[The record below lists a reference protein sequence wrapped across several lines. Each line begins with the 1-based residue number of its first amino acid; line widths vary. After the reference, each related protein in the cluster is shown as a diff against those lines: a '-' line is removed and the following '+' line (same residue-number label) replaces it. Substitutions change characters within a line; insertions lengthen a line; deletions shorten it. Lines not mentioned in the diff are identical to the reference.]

1 MWRLQGGYTIMAKD
15 RYGCATRRS
24 KSTCNNSHTIQRQ
37 RLERRVLSGLKDRML
52 APDLVAEFMRAFAEE
67 TAALQRESA
76 GASARLSRELADV
89 ERRLTGVLTA
99 IENGAWSDSLQAR
112 LTELEHRK
120 TALTCDIAEAAAP
133 APVVTLHPNAAELYR
148 RRVAELETALAQP
161 DIASEAAA
169 ALAALIHKVVL
180 TPDPTAADGL
190 AVNLHG
196 DLALILRLA
205 SRGSGRTGASATRL
219 AQNEKLP
226 TAMAVAKAV
235 GSQLTVVAGTGFE
248 PVTFRL

>member
-1 MWRLQGGYTIMAKD
+1 MAKD

-24 KSTCNNSHTIQRQ
+24 KSTCGNSDTIQRQ

-67 TAALQRESA
+67 TAVLQRESA

-99 IENGAWSDSLQAR
+99 MENGAWSDSLQAR

-120 TALTCDIAEAAAP
+120 AALTRDIAEAASP
-133 APVVTLHPNAAELYR
+133 TPVVTLHPNAAELYR

-169 ALAALIHKVVL
+169 ALAALIPQGCAH
-180 TPDPTAADGL
+180 PRSDSGGRACGEPARRPGA
-190 AVNLHG
+190 
-196 DLALILRLA
+196 DLAP
-205 SRGSGRTGASATRL
+205 G
-219 AQNEKLP
+219 
-226 TAMAVAKAV
+226 VARQRQDRCV
-235 GSQLTVVAGTGFE
+235 GHQVG
-248 PVTFRL
+248 PK

>member
-24 KSTCNNSHTIQRQ
+24 KSTCDNSHTIQRQ

-120 TALTCDIAEAAAP
+120 AALTRDIAEAAASYP
-133 APVVTLHPNAAELYR
+133 GRHVAPKR
-148 RRVAELETALAQP
+148 RRVVSPQGGRAGNGAGATG
-161 DIASEAAA
+161 
-169 ALAALIHKVVL
+169 HRVRGRG
-180 TPDPTAADGL
+180 GL
-190 AVNLHG
+190 G
-196 DLALILRLA
+196 GIDSTRLC
-205 SRGSGRTGASATRL
+205 SPQIRQRRTGLR
-219 AQNEKLP
+219 
-226 TAMAVAKAV
+226 
-235 GSQLTVVAGTGFE
+235 
-248 PVTFRL
+248 

>member
-1 MWRLQGGYTIMAKD
+1 MWQLQGGYTIMAED

-24 KSTCNNSHTIQRQ
+24 KSTCDNSDTIQRQ

-76 GASARLSRELADV
+76 GASARLSRELSDV

-99 IENGAWSDSLQAR
+99 MENGAWNDSLQAR

-120 TALTCDIAEAAAP
+120 AALTRGITEAASP

-169 ALAALIHKVVL
+169 ALAALIDEVVL
-180 TPDPTAADGL
+180 TPDPAAADGL
-190 AVNLHG
+190 AVDLHG
-196 DLALILRLA
+196 DLALIPSLA
-205 SRGSGRTGASATRL
+205 SSGSGRTGAPATGSAR
-219 AQNEKLP
+219 NEKLP
-226 TAMAVAKAV
+226 IAVAGAKAV
-235 GSQLTVVAGTGFE
+235 GSQLTMVAGTGFE